1 MDRLSVLHL
10 PEELDLSTTDL
21 LLEGEEDRDEDEDLE
36 EEEEV
41 LEVRVI
47 GEEVVLVV
55 VVDVVVVTVVL
66 SFLRLRD
73 FLPKEEVLV
82 VEGEVVVTVV
92 VGFGVVDVVV
102 VGMVDS
108 QGFEVLMRFHQGL
121 REVAGSGVAVVVV
134 LVSVT
139 EDLSVVEVK
148 LFHHFRLGDRGNE
161 KNVLA

>member
-1 MDRLSVLHL
+1 M
-10 PEELDLSTTDL
+10 STTDL
-21 LLEGEEDRDEDEDLE
+21 LLEGAEDREDEEEEEDLE

-55 VVDVVVVTVVL
+55 VVVVVVTVVL

-73 FLPKEEVLV
+73 FLLV
-82 VEGEVVVTVV
+82 VEGEVVMVVVAVVV

-102 VGMVDS
+102 VGMDVVGVVDS

-161 KNVLA
+161 KNVLV